1 MENLINIAVMNLVS
15 PPILFFLLGTIA
27 ARLKSDLDISAGLG
41 KTLSLYLMLA
51 IGFKGGVELSRSEL
65 SPTTAI
71 ALLAAALLSFAL
83 PFIAYAFLRLTTR
96 MDRINAGAI
105 GAHYGSISLVT
116 FVAGT
121 AFLET
126 HAEYFEGFLIVMMV
140 LMEAPAMI
148 SGLFLARRG
157 LAGAPDKRK
166 PLLSPKLLREVL
178 FGWTIFL
185 LLGSLFIGFLTGERG
200 MAAMAGFISL
210 PFIGFL
216 CLFML
221 EMGLVAGRRLE
232 ELKKFGLPLILFGF
246 YMPLVGASLGILA
259 GLVIGLSQGGT
270 ALLAILCASASYI
283 VVPAALRH
291 ALPQA
296 NPSISVPLVLGVTFP
311 FNILLG
317 IPLYYHAA
325 KVGWFLVRGG

>member
-1 MENLINIAVMNLVS
+1 MDNLIAIAANNLIS
-15 PPILFFLLGTIA
+15 PPILFFLMGILA
-27 ARLKSDLDISAGLG
+27 ARFKSDLDISAGLG

-65 SPTTAI
+65 TLTTVL
-71 ALLAAALLSFAL
+71 ALFAAMALAFVL
-83 PFIAYAFLRLTTR
+83 PFIAYGFIRLTTG

-105 GAHYGSISLVT
+105 SAHYGSISLVT

-121 AFLET
+121 AFLEG

-140 LMEAPAMI
+140 LMEAPAI
-148 SGLFLARRG
+148 LSGLLLARRG
-157 LAGAPDKRK
+157 LPGAPEKRK
-166 PLLSPKLLREVL
+166 PLFSAKLLREVL

-185 LLGSLFIGFLTGERG
+185 LLGSLCIGFLTGERG

-232 ELKKFGLPLILFGF
+232 ELMRFGLPLILFGF
-246 YMPLVGASLGILA
+246 YMPLAGAALGIVTGLMLGLSLG
-259 GLVIGLSQGGT
+259 GT
-270 ALLAILCASASYI
+270 TLLGVLCASASYI
-283 VVPAALRH
+283 VVPAVLRQ

-296 NPSISVPLVLGVTFP
+296 NPSIYVPLVLGVTFP

-317 IPLYYHAA
+317 IPLYYHWT
-325 KVGWFLVRGG
+325 KVFWLMARAG

>member
-1 MENLINIAVMNLVS
+1 MNNLLNIAVLNLVS
-15 PPILFFLLGTIA
+15 PPILFFILGTIA

-65 SPTTAI
+65 SLTTLI
-71 ALLAAALLSFAL
+71 ALLTAAMLSFVL
-83 PFIAYAFLRLTTR
+83 PFIAYGFIRLTTR
-96 MDRINAGAI
+96 MDRIDAGAI
-105 GAHYGSISLVT
+105 SAHYGSISLIT

-126 HAEYFEGFLIVMMV
+126 HAEHFEGFLIVMMV
-140 LMEAPAMI
+140 LMEAPPII
-148 SGLFLARRG
+148 SGLLLARQG
-157 LAGAPDKRK
+157 LTVLKDKRK
-166 PLLSPKLLREVL
+166 PLFSPKLLREVF
-178 FGWTIFL
+178 FGWTIFI
-185 LLGSLFIGFLTGERG
+185 LLGSLLIGFLTGDRG
-200 MAAMAGFISL
+200 MADMAGFIGL

-221 EMGLVAGRRLE
+221 EMGLVAGRRLD
-232 ELKKFGLPLILFGF
+232 ELRTFGLPLILFGF
-246 YMPLVGASLGILA
+246 YMPLVGASMGILA
-259 GLVIGLSQGGT
+259 GLSIGLSLGGVT
-270 ALLAILCASASYI
+270 LLAILCASASYI

-296 NPSISVPLVLGVTFP
+296 NPSISIPLVLGVTFP

-317 IPLYYHAA
+317 IPLYYYAA
-325 KVGWFLVRGG
+325 KLGWLFIRTG